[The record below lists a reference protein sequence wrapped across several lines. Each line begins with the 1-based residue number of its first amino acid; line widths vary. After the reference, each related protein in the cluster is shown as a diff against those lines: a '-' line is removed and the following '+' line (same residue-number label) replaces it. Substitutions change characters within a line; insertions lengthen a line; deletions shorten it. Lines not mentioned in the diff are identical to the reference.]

1 MLSKLSF
8 KPTQVLVL
16 GVLSNIIIGTA
27 LISLP
32 LSQKNPV
39 SFLDNL
45 FSIVSAVSTT
55 GLLTVSVADNYTW
68 FGQFIL
74 VIMFQIGGW
83 GFMTATS
90 FFFIALNRDIARNR
104 VKILN
109 TSYSLPEGFEINKF
123 IIKTVIF
130 TLVIEFIGA
139 IVLWIFFS
147 RANMPDA
154 LWSAVFHSVSA
165 FATAGFGLYNNSL
178 MDFSTNIP
186 VNITIAVLC
195 YFGAVGFIVLQDLY
209 YNFKKN
215 HEITFTSKVIL
226 YMTLIIFVLGTI
238 FFFFTEPS
246 IQTMN
251 AGDRLLVSAFQVMTS
266 STTAGFNTIDI
277 SMLSRA
283 ALFLVIIVMII
294 GASPSGTGGGI
305 KTTSVSALSGTVTSI
320 IKKRDSVVFMNHEI
334 PLNRVF
340 YAVAATTIYVSV
352 LSLGMFLLSITDVF
366 EFEKLFFEAASAL
379 GTVGL
384 STGITSSL
392 SYAGKVIIIL
402 LMYFGRIGPL
412 SLGIALFGIRKEKN
426 RLKIFYKK
434 DDLAV

>member
-1 MLSKLSF
+1 MFGKLNL
-8 KPTQVLVL
+8 KPTQALVL
-16 GVLSNIIIGTA
+16 GVLSYIIMGTI

-32 LSQKNPV
+32 ICQKSPV
-39 SFLDNL
+39 SLIDNL

-68 FGQFIL
+68 FGQLVL

-83 GFMTATS
+83 GFMTVTS
-90 FFFIALNRDIARNR
+90 FFFIALNREITQNR

-109 TSYSLPEGFEINKF
+109 TSYSLPEGFEIKKF
-123 IIKTVIF
+123 IMKTVIF
-130 TLVIEFIGA
+130 TAVIELIGT
-139 IVLWIFFS
+139 VLLWVFFTK
-147 RANMPDA
+147 ANMPDA
-154 LWSAVFHSVSA
+154 LWSAVFHTVSS
-165 FATAGFGLYNNSL
+165 FATAGFGMYNNSL

-186 VNITIAVLC
+186 VNITISVLC
-195 YFGAVGFIVLQDLY
+195 YLGAVGFIVLQDLY
-209 YNFKKN
+209 YNFKKKKT
-215 HEITFTSKVIL
+215 ITFTSKVIL
-226 YMTLIIFVLGTI
+226 YMSLIIFILGTI
-238 FFFFTEPS
+238 FFYFTEPS
-246 IQTMN
+246 IQMMN
-251 AGDRLLVSAFQVMTS
+251 VGDRLLVSAFQVMS
-266 STTAGFNTIDI
+266 ASTTAGFNSIDMSI
-277 SMLSRA
+277 LSRA

-305 KTTSVSALSGTVTSI
+305 KTTSVSALSGTVMSI

-340 YAVAATTIYVSV
+340 YAVAATTIYISV
-352 LSLGMFLLSITDVF
+352 LSIGMFFLSITDVF

-392 SYAGKVIIIL
+392 SYLGKIIIIL
-402 LMYFGRIGPL
+402 LMYIGRIGPL
-412 SLGIALFGIRKEKN
+412 SLGISLFGIKQEKK

>member
-1 MLSKLSF
+1 MFGKLNL
-8 KPTQVLVL
+8 KPTQALVL
-16 GVLSNIIIGTA
+16 GVLSYIIVGTI

-32 LSQKNPV
+32 ICQKSPV
-39 SFLDNL
+39 SFIDNL

-68 FGQFIL
+68 FGQLVL

-83 GFMTATS
+83 GFMTVTS
-90 FFFIALNRDIARNR
+90 FFFIAVNKEITQNRI
-104 VKILN
+104 KILN
-109 TSYSLPEGFEINKF
+109 TSYSLPEGFEIKIF
-123 IIKTVIF
+123 IMKTVIF
-130 TLVIEFIGA
+130 TAVIEIIGT
-139 IVLWIFFS
+139 ILLWIFFS

-154 LWSAVFHSVSA
+154 LWSAVFHTVSA
-165 FATAGFGLYNNSL
+165 FATAGFGMYNNSL

-195 YFGAVGFIVLQDLY
+195 YLGAVGFIVLQDLY
-209 YNFKKN
+209 YNLRKKQK
-215 HEITFTSKVIL
+215 ITFTSKVIL
-226 YMTLIIFVLGTI
+226 YMTLIIFALGTI
-238 FFFFTEPS
+238 FFYFTEPS
-246 IQTMN
+246 IQAMN
-251 AGDRLLVSAFQVMTS
+251 IGDRLLVSAFQVMS
-266 STTAGFNTIDI
+266 ASTTAGYNSIDMSI
-277 SMLSRA
+277 LSRA

-305 KTTSVSALSGTVTSI
+305 KTTSVSALSGTVMSI

-340 YAVAATTIYVSV
+340 YAVAATTTYVTV
-352 LSLGMFLLSITDVF
+352 LSIGMFFLSITDEF
-366 EFEKLFFEAASAL
+366 EFERLFFEAASAL

-402 LMYFGRIGPL
+402 LMYIGRIGPL
-412 SLGIALFGIRKEKN
+412 SLGISLFGIKQEKK